1 MAKIAK
7 HKSLSFK
14 FGIPKVVNDIIKELL
29 DIFLNNFENESLC
42 HFFKNNFII
51 NLSHFLKQF

>member
-29 DIFLNNFENESLC
+29 DIFLNNFENESLSVISSR
-42 HFFKNNFII
+42 II
-51 NLSHFLKQF
+51 LL